1 MIKGILALFR
11 TGIIFNP
18 MVLLGI
24 LLGFIAMGTL
34 SDEQLHALYTN
45 YHLYLLMLFI
55 SVLYVNFFRR
65 TYFVGGLQVDWKSTI
80 QTMIG
85 YFLMFAVSFIFS
97 MLFIT
102 FISFGDEQEM
112 MKEPDLPDFSQ
123 VETEL
128 KNHQQELQK
137 NYDAIMQAVSPTVQ

>member
-45 YHLYLLMLFI
+45 YHLYILMFLI
-55 SVLYVNFFRR
+55 TALYVNFFRR
-65 TYFVGGLQVDWKSTI
+65 TYLMGGVEVDWKSTI

-85 YFLMFAVSFIFS
+85 YFLMFVVSFIFS
-97 MLFIT
+97 MLFVT
-102 FISFGDEQEM
+102 VMSFGDEEQM
-112 MKEPDLPDFSQ
+112 MQTPELPEFNQ
-123 VETEL
+123 VEHEL
-128 KNHQQELQK
+128 KLHEKELQK
-137 NYDAIMQAVSPTVQ
+137 NYNAIMQEVNPLGQ